1 LSRPAALVR
10 TGTLVAPISAA
21 MGMLRTYVPFTIGS
35 VVCVVLVCAI
45 AASSEPVPVRFTE
58 GLVHGFLK
66 LSTTDGT
73 QLADGDLLQTAQGTQ
88 VTSRLVF
95 RFKDKSTH
103 EETSVYSQ
111 QGRFRLVSY
120 HLNQKGPSFPR
131 TLDMTIDASG
141 VATVRY
147 TDEHGQQKT
156 ESERLKLP
164 AADLSNGMMLTLL
177 KNVRAGAVPAE
188 LSLVVATPK
197 PRVVTLKLSSAGE
210 ETFSTGGMQRKAIH
224 YVVKV
229 DIGGLA
235 GLVAPI
241 LGKQPP
247 DSHVWILAG
256 DVPAFVKSEQLFY
269 MGAPLWR
276 VELVS
281 PVWPHA
287 QPAR

>member
-1 LSRPAALVR
+1 MIR
-10 TGTLVAPISAA
+10 THARRLTTVS
-21 MGMLRTYVPFTIGS
+21 
-35 VVCVVLVCAI
+35 LVCGLLLSAI
-45 AASSEPVPVRFTE
+45 AADSEPVAVRFAE

-73 QLADGDLLQTAQGTQ
+73 PLADGDLLQTAQGNR
-88 VTSRLVF
+88 VTSRLIF

-103 EETSVYSQ
+103 AETSVYTQ
-111 QGRFRLVSY
+111 QGQFRLVSY
-120 HLNQKGPSFPR
+120 HLSQQGPSFPR
-131 TLDMTIDASG
+131 TLDMTIDQAG
-141 VATVRY
+141 LATVKY
-147 TDEHGQQKT
+147 TDDHGQQKT
-156 ESERLKLP
+156 ESEHLKVP

-177 KNVRAGAVPAE
+177 KNVRAGAIPAE

-197 PRVVTLKLSSAGE
+197 PRVVKLKLSSAGD
-210 ETFSTGGMQRKAIH
+210 ETFSTGGMRRKATH

-235 GLVAPI
+235 GLVAPVV
-241 LGKQPP
+241 GKQPP

-281 PVWPHA
+281 PVWPHP
-287 QPAR
+287 QPAK

>member
-1 LSRPAALVR
+1 MIRTHGRSTIASLIVGLLLCAVAA
-10 TGTLVAPISAA
+10 GGEPIS
-21 MGMLRTYVPFTIGS
+21 
-35 VVCVVLVCAI
+35 
-45 AASSEPVPVRFTE
+45 VRFTE

-66 LSTTDGT
+66 LSTTDGA
-73 QLADGDLLQTAQGTQ
+73 QLADGDLLQTARGTR
-88 VTSRLVF
+88 VTSRLIF
-95 RFKDKSTH
+95 RFKDGSSH
-103 EETSVYSQ
+103 DETSVYSQ

-120 HLNQKGPSFPR
+120 HLSQKGPSFPR
-131 TLDMTIDASG
+131 TLDMTIDPSG
-141 VATVRY
+141 LATVRY
-147 TDEHGQQKT
+147 TDDHGQQKT

-177 KNVRAGAVPAE
+177 KNVRAEAVPPDLA
-188 LSLVVATPK
+188 LVVATPK
-197 PRVVTLKLSSAGE
+197 PRVVTLKLASAGE
-210 ETFSTGGMQRKAIH
+210 ETFSTGGMRRKAIH

-235 GLVAPI
+235 GLVAPVV
-241 LGKQPP
+241 GKQPP

-287 QPAR
+287 QTAQ

>member
-1 LSRPAALVR
+1 MMR
-10 TGTLVAPISAA
+10 TR
-21 MGMLRTYVPFTIGS
+21 LRFTIASLIAGLMLS
-35 VVCVVLVCAI
+35 AI
-45 AASSEPVPVRFTE
+45 AADSEPVPVRFTE

-73 QLADGDLLQTAQGTQ
+73 PLADGDLLQTAKGTR

-95 RFKDKSTH
+95 NFKDKSTH
-103 EETSVYSQ
+103 DETSVYSQ

-120 HLNQKGPSFPR
+120 HLSQKGPSFPR

-141 VATVRY
+141 LATVRY
-147 TDEHGQQKT
+147 TDDHGQQKA

-177 KNVRAGAVPAE
+177 KNVRAGAIPAE

-197 PRVVTLKLSSAGE
+197 PRLVKLKLSSAGE
-210 ETFSTGGMQRKAIH
+210 ETFSTGGMRRKAIH

-241 LGKQPP
+241 VGKQPP

-276 VELVS
+276 VELTS

-287 QPAR
+287 QPVQ

>member
-1 LSRPAALVR
+1 MIRTHVRRFTVASLISGLLLS
-10 TGTLVAPISAA
+10 
-21 MGMLRTYVPFTIGS
+21 
-35 VVCVVLVCAI
+35 AI
-45 AASSEPVPVRFTE
+45 AADGEPVGVRFTE

-66 LSTTDGT
+66 LSAIDGT
-73 QLADGDLLQTAQGTQ
+73 PLADGDLLQTAQGTR
-88 VTSRLVF
+88 VTSRLIF

-103 EETSVYSQ
+103 AETSVYSQ
-111 QGRFRLVSY
+111 QGQFRLVSY
-120 HLNQKGPSFPR
+120 HLSQQGPSFPR
-131 TLDMTIDASG
+131 TLDMTIDQAG
-141 VATVRY
+141 LATVRY
-147 TDEHGQQKT
+147 TDDHGQQKT
-156 ESERLKLP
+156 ESERLKVP

-197 PRVVTLKLSSAGE
+197 PRVVTLKLESAGE
-210 ETFSTGGMQRKAIH
+210 ETFSTGGMRRRAIH

-229 DIGGLA
+229 NIGGLA

-241 LGKQPP
+241 VGKQPP

-256 DVPAFVKSEQLFY
+256 DVPTFVKSEQLFY

-281 PVWPHA
+281 PAWPHPQTA
-287 QPAR
+287 Q

>member
-1 LSRPAALVR
+1 MRRAHISFTVASIVCGVLLC
-10 TGTLVAPISAA
+10 TL
-21 MGMLRTYVPFTIGS
+21 T
-35 VVCVVLVCAI
+35 
-45 AASSEPVPVRFTE
+45 ASSEPIPVRFTE

-66 LSTTDGT
+66 LSTTAGT
-73 QLADGDLLQTAQGTQ
+73 PLADGDLLQTARGTR

-95 RFKDKSTH
+95 HFKDGSTH
-103 EETSVYSQ
+103 DETSVYSQ
-111 QGRFRLVSY
+111 QGRFSLVSY
-120 HLNQKGPSFPR
+120 HLIQKGPSFPR
-131 TLDMTIDASG
+131 TLEMTIDESG
-141 VATVRY
+141 MATVRY
-147 TDEHGQQKT
+147 TDDRGQQKT
-156 ESERLKLP
+156 EGERLKLP
-164 AADLSNGMMLTLL
+164 AADLANGMMLTLL

-197 PRVVTLKLSSAGE
+197 PRVVTLKLASAGE
-210 ETFSTGGMQRKAIH
+210 ETFSTGAMRRKAIH
-224 YVVKV
+224 YIVKV

-241 LGKQPP
+241 VGKQPP

-281 PVWPHA
+281 PVWPQA
-287 QPAR
+287 QTAR